1 MPSLRDIKRRI
12 RSVKST
18 QQITKAMEMVA
29 AAKLRK
35 AQSRAEKAR
44 PYAEKMEEILANL
57 SSTVSTGDATALHPY
72 FEKRDVRKTTL
83 VLITSDRGLC
93 GSFNQNLIRRAT
105 SFLADYTPENVELVT
120 VGKRGNVWFKKRP
133 YPILSSHL
141 DFGGNMD
148 FQRAHAI
155 THELTERFVSGQT
168 DVIYLLY
175 QKFIS
180 TARQEIT
187 MTRFLPIEPKL
198 GEDAAAEAKGTEY
211 IFEPDPVAIFDD
223 LMPRYALTKITTA
236 MSESFAAEHAARMM
250 AMGGATKSAG
260 EMIDT
265 LTLQFNKA
273 RQGAITKELLDIVG
287 GAEALA
293 HS

>member
-44 PYAEKMEEILANL
+44 PYAEKMELILSNL
-57 SSTVSTGDATALHPY
+57 SATVGSTEDLLHPY
-72 FEKRDVRKTTL
+72 FEKRAVKKTTL

-93 GSFNQNLIRRAT
+93 GSFNANLIRRAAA
-105 SFLADYTPENVELVT
+105 FLQNYTPENSEMVCI
-120 VGKRGNVWFKKRP
+120 GKRGYIWYRKRP
-133 YPILSSHL
+133 YPVFSHHV

-148 FQRAHAI
+148 LNRVREI
-155 THELTERFVSGQT
+155 TGELTERFTSGET
-168 DVIYLLY
+168 DVIHLLY
-175 QKFIS
+175 SKFVT
-180 TARQEIT
+180 TARSEIT
-187 MTRFLPIEPKL
+187 LSQYLPVERRVAEDETEATRS
-198 GEDAAAEAKGTEY
+198 DY
-211 IFEPDPVAIFDD
+211 IFEPDPEAIFAD
-223 LMPRYALTKITTA
+223 LMPRYVTTMMQTA
-236 MSESFAAEHAARMM
+236 MAESFAAEHSARMM
-250 AMGGATKSAG
+250 AMGAATKSAG

-273 RQGAITKELLDIVG
+273 RQAAITKELLDIVG

-293 HS
+293 

>member
-18 QQITKAMEMVA
+18 QQITKAMEMVS

-44 PYAEKMEEILANL
+44 PYAEKMEQILANL
-57 SSTVSTGDATALHPY
+57 SSAVSTGEANVLHPY
-72 FEKRDVRKTTL
+72 FQKRDVRKTLL

-105 SFLADYTPENVELVT
+105 SFLSEYTPENVDMMT
-120 VGKRGNVWFKKRP
+120 IGKRGNIWFRKRP
-133 YPILSSHL
+133 YPIVSNHV

-148 FQRAHAI
+148 FQRAQTI
-155 THELTERFVSGQT
+155 THELTERFVSGQA
-168 DVIYLLY
+168 DVIFLLY

-187 MTRFLPIEPKL
+187 LTRFLPIEPKAQE
-198 GEDAAAEAKGTEY
+198 GVAESSQQTDY
-211 IFEPDPVAIFDD
+211 IFEPDPVAIFED
-223 LMPRYALTKITTA
+223 LMPRYALTKMTTA
-236 MSESFAAEHAARMM
+236 MTESFAAEHAARMM

-260 EMIDT
+260 EMIDA

-293 HS
+293 QS

>member
-35 AQSRAEKAR
+35 AQSRAERAR
-44 PYAEKMEEILANL
+44 PYAEKMELILSNL
-57 SSTVSTGDATALHPY
+57 SATVSPSGDQVVHPY
-72 FEKRDVRKTTL
+72 FEKRPVRKTTL

-93 GSFNQNLIRRAT
+93 GSFNSNLIRRAAA
-105 SFLADYTPENVELVT
+105 FLQDYTPENVDLT
-120 VGKRGNVWFKKRP
+120 CVGKRGYTWYRKRQ
-133 YPILSSHL
+133 YPVTSHHI
-141 DFGGNMD
+141 DFNGNMD
-148 FQRAHAI
+148 IARVRDI
-155 THELTERFVSGQT
+155 THELTERFVTGEA
-168 DVIYLLY
+168 DAIYILY
-175 QKFIS
+175 SKFIT
-180 TARQEIT
+180 TARSEIT
-187 MTRFLPIEPKL
+187 LTRYLPIEPHDVE
-198 GEDAAAEAKGTEY
+198 GDTETRAEY
-211 IFEPDPVAIFDD
+211 IFEPDPEAIFAD
-223 LMPRYALTKITTA
+223 LMPRYAATMMQTA
-236 MSESFAAEHAARMM
+236 MAESFAAEHAARMM

-273 RQGAITKELLDIVG
+273 RQAAITKELLDIVG

-293 HS
+293 

>member
-35 AQSRAEKAR
+35 AQTRAEKAR
-44 PYAEKMEEILANL
+44 PYAVKMKQILANL
-57 SSTVSTGDATALHPY
+57 SSSVDAGDGNVLHPY
-72 FEKRDVRKTTL
+72 FQKRDVKHTTL
-83 VLITSDRGLC
+83 VLVTSDRGLC
-93 GSFNQNLIRRAT
+93 GSFNANLIRRAAR
-105 SFLADYTPENVELVT
+105 FLENYTPQTVELMT
-120 VGKRGNVWFKKRP
+120 VGKRGAIWYRKRP
-133 YPILSSHL
+133 YPIISSHV

-148 FQRAHAI
+148 FDRARDIAR
-155 THELTERFVSGQT
+155 ELTDRFENGET
-168 DVIYLLY
+168 DEIHVLY
-175 QKFIS
+175 QRFIT

-187 MTRFLPIEPKL
+187 LERYLPIEP
-198 GEDAAAEAKGTEY
+198 EAVSDDESARQIDY

-223 LMPRYALTKITTA
+223 LMPRYAMTMLQTA
-236 MSESFAAEHAARMM
+236 MAESFAAEHAARMM
-250 AMGGATKSAG
+250 AMGAATKSAG
-260 EMIDT
+260 EMIDS
-265 LTLQFNKA
+265 LTLEYNKA

-293 HS
+293 KS